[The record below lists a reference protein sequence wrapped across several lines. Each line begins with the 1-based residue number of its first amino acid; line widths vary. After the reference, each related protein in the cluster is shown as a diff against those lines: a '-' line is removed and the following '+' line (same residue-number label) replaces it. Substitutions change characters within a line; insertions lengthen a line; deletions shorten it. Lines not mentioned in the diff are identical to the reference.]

1 MIRGH
6 KRTILLLV
14 VMMLFFVAS
23 PAMAAEEGG
32 SPLDSLGINLGF
44 LIAQLVN
51 FGLLF
56 GMLTLFLWR
65 PITNHLDARSAE
77 IQKGLE
83 DAAAAA
89 NARKNAEAEAEKIM
103 AQARQEVAQI
113 VEEGR
118 SRGEEMAKG
127 IEADARQEAEK
138 IREDARVAAQSE
150 RNAELAGLRGQV
162 AAISM
167 AVAQRLIGESL
178 DEQRQKALIDD
189 FFSKVPADAKAMSGS
204 VEVVSAMP
212 LDESEQNKVKQEI
225 GADDVNFVVDP
236 NILGGLIVRSGD
248 RVVDGSVRR
257 GMDDLS
263 DRLK

>member
-1 MIRGH
+1 MRGY

-44 LIAQLVN
+44 LIAQLIN
-51 FGLLF
+51 FGLIF
-56 GMLTLFLWR
+56 GLLTFFLWE
-65 PITNHLDARSAE
+65 PITKHLDSRSAE

-89 NARKNAEAEAEKIM
+89 SARKNAEAEAEKIL
-103 AQARQEVAQI
+103 AQARQEAAQI
-113 VEEGR
+113 IEEGR
-118 SRGEEMAKG
+118 SRGEEMAKT
-127 IEADARQEAEK
+127 IETEARQGSEK
-138 IREDARVAAQSE
+138 IRDEARTAAQAE

-162 AAISM
+162 ASISM
-167 AVAQRLIGESL
+167 AVAQRLIGENL
-178 DEQRQKALIDD
+178 DEKRQKALIDD
-189 FFSKVPADAKAMSGS
+189 FFSKVPAEAKTMSGS
-204 VEVVSAMP
+204 VEVISAMP
-212 LDESEQNKVKQEI
+212 LNDSEQKKVKSEI
-225 GADDVNFVVDP
+225 GADDVEFVVDP

-263 DRLK
+263 DRMK